1 MNNVKQTLEIIN
13 EVQSIIES
21 SRKEGE
27 HISSLTN
34 DFRELFKC
42 FSYAPEMVIEIL
54 AEDEYVKSD
63 GVELISKEFWGLKA
77 NLLSYNREFDN
88 FSKVNKII
96 SKLKIKPKFVYIHEN
111 TVDLIFQPNQKIN
124 LRTKDDYMNLLYSFL
139 DYINEYSREDLIF
152 IGWNL
157 ENTSMV
163 ESRFGKESNIKFN
176 KELFNNKPWFIIND
190 EKLEEDDELIE
201 L

>member
-1 MNNVKQTLEIIN
+1 MNSVIKALEIISG
-13 EVQSIIES
+13 VQSIIEN
-21 SRKEGE
+21 SRKEGK

-34 DFRELFKC
+34 DFTGLFKC
-42 FSYAPEMVIEIL
+42 LSYAPDMIIEIL
-54 AEDEYVKSD
+54 VEDGYVKSD

-77 NLLSYNREFDN
+77 NLLSYSREFDS
-88 FSKVNKII
+88 FSKVKKII

-124 LRTKDDYMNLLYSFL
+124 LRTKDDYISLVYSFL
-139 DYINEYSREDLIF
+139 DYINECGRDDIIF

-157 ENTSMV
+157 ENINMI
-163 ESRFGKESNIKFN
+163 EGIFNKKSNIKFS
-176 KELFNNKPWFIIND
+176 KELFDNKSWFIIND
-190 EKLEEDDELIE
+190 EKSEDDNELIE